1 MVSHRIKKAL
11 TSSQVL
17 LLVCLCNWLAAS
29 TAGALSQAPLN
40 RIPVPEPANLKHFV
54 KDKPAAI
61 RLGKALFW
69 DMQVGSDGVQACAS
83 CHFRAGADSR
93 LKNQINPGSDTI
105 FGNNSTV
112 LNTIKTPMNPRLAPN
127 YTLQSFDFPLFKPI
141 PEVARL
147 AIDPATGLTNDTV
160 TLLQDTNDVVGSQGI
175 MKTDFDSVL
184 LGSAMDI
191 GTPVTDTVFSV
202 GSTRLRQVT
211 RRNAPSVINAVFNF
225 SNNWDGRANSF
236 FNGQNQFGP
245 MDPTAGVWYEEG
257 TAITRRPVVIPTASL
272 ASQAVE
278 SALSDTD
285 MSYKGRSFKALG
297 RKLLSL
303 PPLGQQLVHP
313 NDSVLGPFFKATLN
327 PNQTI
332 SGGTGITVTYGEM
345 IAAAFHEELLASPFT
360 TPDGYSQMEGNFAL
374 FFGLAIQ
381 LYEATL
387 VSDRTPFDRF
397 QAGNQNALSASAQNG
412 LAIFNS
418 KCTTCHSGSELTSAA
433 VGSTRAIGSPFGNP
447 VVFTNNSSHRLI
459 QTGQTTLAGALSDTG
474 FFNTGVRPTADDIG
488 RGGSSPTGFP
498 LSFSGLSKLQAQGL
512 LPFVTPQMLPGL
524 PASSP
529 VNVAGAFKTPALR
542 NVELTAP
549 YFHNGSAFTLE
560 EVVEFYARGGNF
572 PDNPELATAMQPVN
586 NLRSSATKRS
596 DLVAFLKS
604 LTDERVR
611 NETAPFDHPQLM
623 VPNGE
628 PELPLI
634 ELPATGGTALDVAPT
649 LTIDPVASPSTL
661 TSRLFSGSVD
671 ATATVEVTVN
681 ELPPA
686 FAAVSGTGWS
696 FHVPGLLIGSNTI
709 TITASSPSGITTSRT
724 VVLTVLPTASI
735 SGVPPGGKTTV
746 NSATLTIAGTDILSY
761 QYSLN
766 GGAFS
771 TDTPVAKL
779 ILLNNLPDGSYTV
792 AVLGKDAHG
801 NQQPATTPTTA
812 TWTVKATPPVLT
824 LDVPVS
830 PTRETTRTIN
840 GTVELG
846 AVPSVTISTPAVTG
860 PVKVIGGNGIGTWSC
875 DISGLVPG
883 LNTITVRVLDFVFNL
898 TTRSGEILVMP
909 ADGNFKGSGVTDLSD
924 ALKALRIAVGLDLP
938 TVTDLL
944 HGDVSPFIDGGVP
957 DGTITVADALMII
970 KKVVGLINF

>member
-1 MVSHRIKKAL
+1 MVSGGLKKLLA
-11 TSSQVL
+11 SSRVL
-17 LLVCLCNWLAAS
+17 LLVCLCSLLATSA
-29 TAGALSQAPLN
+29 AEALSQAPLN
-40 RIPVPEPANLKHFV
+40 RIPVPEPANLLRFI

-93 LKNQINPGSDTI
+93 LKNQLNPGPDTI

-112 LNTIKTPMNPRLAPN
+112 LNNVRTPTNPRLAPN
-127 YTLQSFDFPLFKPI
+127 YTLQSFDFPLFKPV

-147 AIDPATGLTNDTV
+147 AIDPATGFTNDTV

-175 MKTDFDSVL
+175 VKTDFDAVV
-184 LGSAMDI
+184 LGSSMDI
-191 GTPVTDTVFSV
+191 GTPVTDAVFSV
-202 GSTRLRQVT
+202 GGANLRQVT
-211 RRNAPSVINAVFNF
+211 RRNAPSVINAIYNF
-225 SNNWDGRANSF
+225 TNNWDGRANSF

-245 MDPTAGVWYEEG
+245 LDPAAGIWYEAG
-257 TAITRRPVVIPTASL
+257 TAITKRTVMIPAASL

-278 SALSDTD
+278 SALSDVD
-285 MSYKGRSFKALG
+285 MSYKGRNFPALG

-303 PPLGQQLVHP
+303 TPLGQQLVHP
-313 NDSVLGPFFKATLN
+313 NDSVLGPFSKATLN
-327 PNQTI
+327 PDLTV
-332 SGGTGITVTYGEM
+332 SGGTGINVTYGEM
-345 IAAAFHEELLASPFT
+345 IAAAFQAELLISPFT
-360 TPDGYSQMEGNFAL
+360 TPDGYSQMEANFAL
-374 FFGLAIQ
+374 FFGLAVQ

-387 VSDRTPFDRF
+387 VSDQTPFDRF

-418 KCTTCHSGSELTSAA
+418 KCAICHSGSELTSAA

-459 QTGQTTLAGALSDTG
+459 QTGQSTLAGAISDTG

-488 RGGSSPTGFP
+488 RGESSPPGFP
-498 LSFSGLSKLQAQGL
+498 LSFSGLAKLQAQGL
-512 LPFVTPQMLPGL
+512 LPFVTPQLLPGL
-524 PASSP
+524 PASIPIS
-529 VNVAGAFKTPALR
+529 VAGAFKTPALR

-549 YFHNGSAFTLE
+549 YFHNGSAFTLD
-560 EVVEFYARGGNF
+560 EVVEFYSRGGNF
-572 PDNPELATAMQPVN
+572 PDNPELAAAMQPVN
-586 NLRSSATKRS
+586 NLRSSASKRS
-596 DLVAFLKS
+596 DLVAFLKA

-611 NETAPFDHPQLM
+611 NETAPFDHPQLLI
-623 VPNGE
+623 PNGA

-634 ELPATGGTALDVAPT
+634 ELPATGGLALDVAPT
-649 LTIDPVASPSTL
+649 LTVDPVASPSTL

-681 ELPPA
+681 SLPPA
-686 FAAVSGTGWS
+686 FAAVNGTGWS
-696 FHVPGLLIGSNTI
+696 LQVPGLLIGSNTI
-709 TITASSPSGITTSRT
+709 TITATSPSGISTSRT
-724 VVLTVLPTASI
+724 LALTVLPTASI
-735 SGVPPGGKTTV
+735 SGVPPGGRTAV
-746 NSATLTIAGTDILSY
+746 NSATLTISGTGILSY

-771 TDTPVAKL
+771 TDTPITTS

-792 AVLGKDAHG
+792 EVLGKDAHG
-801 NQQPATTPTTA
+801 NQQPATVPTTA

-824 LDVPVS
+824 LYVPVS
-830 PTRETTRTIN
+830 PTRETSWTIS

-846 AVPSVTISTPAVTG
+846 AVPSVTLSTPAVAG

-883 LNTITVRVLDFVFNL
+883 INTITVRVSDFVFNL

-909 ADGNFKGSGVTDLSD
+909 ADGNFKGSGITDLSD

-938 TVTDLL
+938 TVNDLL

-957 DGTITVADALMII
+957 DGIITVADTLMII